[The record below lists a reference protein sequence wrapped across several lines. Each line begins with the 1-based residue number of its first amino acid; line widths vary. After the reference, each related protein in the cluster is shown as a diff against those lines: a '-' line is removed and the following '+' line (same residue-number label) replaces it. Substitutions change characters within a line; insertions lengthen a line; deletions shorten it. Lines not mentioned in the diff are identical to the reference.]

1 MHATRHACLFAAL
14 FARLF
19 ALAVA
24 LLLAGTA
31 HAQQPLSQAQPMVP
45 ATQNGLSSMWQR
57 SSERVAQFQLGEARF
72 DLSLAEFSSR
82 QRARLFGDYYLTGP
96 GFGAGQVSGGLRF
109 TSGLSFGTAPAGE
122 GSYWQ
127 LPSAGVASSDRA
139 LPYLGLGYTGLSS
152 RAGWGFTAD
161 VGLGGLRPGEQLR
174 FGRSGP
180 SAAQVENVLNDLR
193 LAPVLQL
200 GVSYAF

>member
-1 MHATRHACLFAAL
+1 MHATRHACLL
-14 FARLF
+14 
-19 ALAVA
+19 A
-24 LLLAGTA
+24 LLLIGTA
-31 HAQQPLSQAQPMVP
+31 QAQQPLSLTPQSAGS
-45 ATQNGLSSMWQR
+45 GLGSMWQR
-57 SSERVAQFQLGEARF
+57 SSERVTQFQFGESRF
-72 DLSLAEFSSR
+72 DLSLAEFNGGP

-96 GFGAGQVSGGLRF
+96 GFGAGQVSGGLRL
-109 TSGLSFGTAPAGE
+109 TSGLAFGPAAAAE

-127 LPSAGVASSDRA
+127 LPSAGAAGHDRA
-139 LPYLGLGYTGLSS
+139 LPYLGVGYTGLSA

-161 VGLGGLRPGEQLR
+161 IGLGGLRPGEQFR